1 LFRPEE
7 RRTEIRKFQRE
18 NKMNRQA
25 LAMIAVLFAA
35 APVACAQMPLSTL
48 AAPMTA
54 SPAMTQVVHPNSIQ
68 PETTLQINAEAKI
81 NRAPDI
87 AYITAGVTE
96 ERATAS
102 EAMSAQSAAMN
113 GVFSALEAAGI
124 AAKDM
129 QTSGLSLYP
138 RYDYLEVK
146 QRDGSTRGE
155 QKLAGYVAT
164 NNITARVRNLDTL
177 GATIDSLVKAGGN
190 TFSGVNFA
198 IENDKEIKNEAR
210 TQAMKDAIAKAELYA
225 AASGMK
231 VARIVSISEGYEYS
245 PQPMMMA
252 RSEMAMDQSAPTPV
266 AGGEVGVTAS
276 VSVLFELTK

>member
-1 LFRPEE
+1 MK
-7 RRTEIRKFQRE
+7 TSS
-18 NKMNRQA
+18 A
-25 LAMIAVLFAA
+25 ALFAVMLA
-35 APVACAQMPLSTL
+35 VAPAACAQIPFAAG
-48 AAPMTA
+48 AAPLTA
-54 SPAMTQVVHPNSIQ
+54 SPAMAQVMNHNSIQ

-81 NRAPDI
+81 NLAPDI

-102 EAMSAQSAAMN
+102 EAMAAQAAAMN
-113 GVFSALEAAGI
+113 GVFSALKASGV

-129 QTSGLSLYP
+129 QTSGLNLYP

-155 QKLAGYVAT
+155 QKLAGYVAS
-164 NNITARVRNLDTL
+164 NQITARVRNLDTL

-190 TFSGVNFA
+190 TFSGVTFA
-198 IENDKEIKNEAR
+198 LDDDKDIKNQAR
-210 TQAMKDAIAKAELYA
+210 TQAMKEAIAKAELYA
-225 AASGMK
+225 AASGLK

-245 PQPMMMA
+245 PQPQMMA
-252 RSEMAMDQSAPTPV
+252 RAEMAMDAGAPTPI

-276 VSVLFELTK
+276 VSVLFELVK

>member
-1 LFRPEE
+1 
-7 RRTEIRKFQRE
+7 
-18 NKMNRQA
+18 MNRPLFA
-25 LAMIAVLFAA
+25 LAAVMMAA
-35 APVACAQMPLSTL
+35 APVACAQMPFAST
-48 AAPMTA
+48 AAATPMLA
-54 SPAMTQVVHPNSIQ
+54 SPAAMTVHPNSIQ

-81 NRAPDI
+81 NQAPDI

-102 EAMSAQSAAMN
+102 EAMTAQSASMN
-113 GVFSALEAAGI
+113 GVFSALQKAGI

-146 QRDGSTRGE
+146 QRDGTTRGE

-164 NNITARVRNLDTL
+164 NNVTARVRNLDTL

-190 TFSGVNFA
+190 TFSGVSFA
-198 IENDKEIKNEAR
+198 IEDDKEIKNRAR
-210 TQAMKDAIAKAELYA
+210 TQAMKDAIAKAEMYA
-225 AASGMK
+225 AASGMR
-231 VARIVSISEGYEYS
+231 VARIVTISEGYEYS

-252 RSEMAMDQSAPTPV
+252 RAEMAMDGAAPTPV

-276 VSVLFELTK
+276 VSVLFELVK

>member
-1 LFRPEE
+1 
-7 RRTEIRKFQRE
+7 
-18 NKMNRQA
+18 MNRPLFA
-25 LAMIAVLFAA
+25 LAAVMIAA
-35 APVACAQMPLSTL
+35 APVACAQMPFTST
-48 AAPMTA
+48 AAATPMLA
-54 SPAMTQVVHPNSIQ
+54 SPAAMTVHPNSIQ

-81 NRAPDI
+81 NQAPDI

-102 EAMSAQSAAMN
+102 EAMTAQSASMN
-113 GVFSALEAAGI
+113 GVFSALQKAGI

-146 QRDGSTRGE
+146 QRDGTTRGE

-164 NNITARVRNLDTL
+164 NNVTARVRNLDTL

-190 TFSGVNFA
+190 TFSGVSFA
-198 IENDKEIKNEAR
+198 IEDDKEIKNQAR
-210 TQAMKDAIAKAELYA
+210 TQAMKDAIAKAEMYA
-225 AASGMK
+225 AASGMR
-231 VARIVSISEGYEYS
+231 VARIVTISEGYEYS
-245 PQPMMMA
+245 PQPVMMQRA
-252 RSEMAMDQSAPTPV
+252 EMAMDAGNAPTPV

-276 VSVLFELTK
+276 VSVLFELVK